1 MASIFENPNYR
12 PFEKVAGKISI
23 NVRGNSI
30 SFSKQLLSKLDYP
43 HFIQVF
49 INPTDRKLGIR
60 VCSQEDVN
68 SLRFVPEGKG
78 KIDSLRWSNPQFTR
92 EIRAMVDGQLSSQDF
107 TCSGEFIPDEN
118 AVLIDMMTASQL
130 VSKA

>member
-12 PFEKVAGKISI
+12 PYEKVAGKISI

-43 HFIQVF
+43 HYVQVF
-49 INPTDRKLGIR
+49 INQVDKRLGIR
-60 VCSQEDVN
+60 VCSQEDAN

-78 KIDSLRWSNPQFTR
+78 KIDSLRWSNPQFTH
-92 EIRAMVDGQLSSQDF
+92 EIRAMVDDQLSSQDF
-107 TCSGEFIPDEN
+107 TCSGEFIPDEY
-118 AVLIDMMTASQL
+118 AVLIDITTATIL